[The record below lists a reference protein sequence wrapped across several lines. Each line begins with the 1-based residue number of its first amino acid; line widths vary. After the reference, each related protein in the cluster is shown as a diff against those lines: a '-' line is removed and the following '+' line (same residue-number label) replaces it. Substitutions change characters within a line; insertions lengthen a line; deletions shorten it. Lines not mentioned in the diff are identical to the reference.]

1 MGKPPQIIAH
11 TKLVFFILLHQTVI
25 ENVRLFVMQLVFM
38 YEIGKYPK
46 HSGSESRIRFVV
58 FNSSRPLRQLT
69 VNHFRIV
76 CCRQAG
82 SSWK

>member
-38 YEIGKYPK
+38 YEIGKYPNTA
-46 HSGSESRIRFVV
+46 G
-58 FNSSRPLRQLT
+58 
-69 VNHFRIV
+69 VNHGYV
-76 CCRQAG
+76 LL
-82 SSWK
+82 SSIPLGPSDN